1 MQHGL
6 VAVLFCFSRKGVAV
20 LKLTIKQKKFAD
32 EYIRL
37 GNSTQAAINA
47 GYSQKTAR
55 QIGADNLSKAYIREY
70 INEKMQALDAEKTM
84 QIKEIMEELTSIA
97 RGEIKEERLDKDG
110 KIVETRP
117 LFADRLKA
125 MDMLG
130 KRYGMWNG
138 MAQEAASQ
146 TVIIDDMTDGEDD
159 EG

>member
-1 MQHGL
+1 M
-6 VAVLFCFSRKGVAV
+6 AV

-47 GYSQKTAR
+47 GYSKKTAR

-70 INEKMQALDAEKTM
+70 INEKMDALDKKKTM

-97 RGEIKEERLDKDG
+97 RGELKEERLDKDG
-110 KIVETRP
+110 NIVETRP

-146 TVIIDDMTDGEDD
+146 TVIIDDMTDGDDD

>member
-1 MQHGL
+1 M
-6 VAVLFCFSRKGVAV
+6 AWWPCFFVSVRKVVAV

-47 GYSQKTAR
+47 GYSKKTAR

-70 INEKMQALDAEKTM
+70 INEKMKSLDAKKTM

-110 KIVETRP
+110 HIVETRP

-146 TVIIDDMTDGEDD
+146 TVIIDDMTDGDDD

>member
-1 MQHGL
+1 M
-6 VAVLFCFSRKGVAV
+6 

-37 GNSTQAAINA
+37 GNATQAAINA
-47 GYSQKTAR
+47 GYKPKNAAGM
-55 QIGADNLSKAYIREY
+55 GAENLRKPQVANYIS
-70 INEKMQALDAEKTM
+70 EKMNALDKKKTM

-110 KIVETRP
+110 GIVETRP

-125 MDMLG
+125 MDLLG

-138 MAQEAASQ
+138 MAQGAESQ
-146 TVIIDDMTDGEDD
+146 TVIIDDMTDGDTD
-159 EG
+159 GS

>member
-1 MQHGL
+1 M
-6 VAVLFCFSRKGVAV
+6 AV

-47 GYSQKTAR
+47 GYSKKTAR

-70 INEKMQALDAEKTM
+70 INEKMDALDKKKTM

-97 RGEIKEERLDKDG
+97 RGELKEERLDKDG
-110 KIVETRP
+110 NVVETRP

-146 TVIIDDMTDGEDD
+146 TVIIDDMTDGDED

>member
-1 MQHGL
+1 M
-6 VAVLFCFSRKGVAV
+6 VAV

-47 GYSQKTAR
+47 GYSKKTAR

-70 INEKMQALDAEKTM
+70 INEKMDALDKKKTM

-97 RGEIKEERLDKDG
+97 RGELKEERLDKDG
-110 KIVETRP
+110 NIVETRP

>member
-1 MQHGL
+1 M
-6 VAVLFCFSRKGVAV
+6 

-37 GNSTQAAINA
+37 GNATQAAINA
-47 GYSQKTAR
+47 GYSKNAAR

-70 INEKMQALDAEKTM
+70 VNEKMDALDKKKTM

-110 KIVETRP
+110 GIVKTRP

-125 MDMLG
+125 MDLLG

-138 MAQEAASQ
+138 MAQETESQ
-146 TVIIDDMTDGEDD
+146 TVIIDDMTDGDTDD
-159 EG
+159 S

>member
-1 MQHGL
+1 M
-6 VAVLFCFSRKGVAV
+6 AWWPCFFGSARKVVAV

-47 GYSQKTAR
+47 GYSKKTAR

-70 INEKMQALDAEKTM
+70 INEKMDALDKEKTM

-110 KIVETRP
+110 NIVETRP

-146 TVIIDDMTDGEDD
+146 TVIIDDMTDGDAD

>member
-1 MQHGL
+1 M
-6 VAVLFCFSRKGVAV
+6 
-20 LKLTIKQKKFAD
+20 LKLTIKQRKFAD

-47 GYSQKTAR
+47 GYSKKTAR
-55 QIGADNLSKAYIREY
+55 QIGADNLSKVYIREY
-70 INEKMQALDAEKTM
+70 INEKMDALDKKKTM

-110 KIVETRP
+110 HIVETRP

-125 MDMLG
+125 MDMPG

-146 TVIIDDMTDGEDD
+146 TVIIDDMTDCDED

>member
-1 MQHGL
+1 MFH
-6 VAVLFCFSRKGVAV
+6 RKVVAV

-47 GYSQKTAR
+47 GYSKKTAR

-70 INEKMQALDAEKTM
+70 INEKMDALDKKKTM

-97 RGEIKEERLDKDG
+97 RGELKEERLDKDG
-110 KIVETRP
+110 NIVETRP

>member
-1 MQHGL
+1 M
-6 VAVLFCFSRKGVAV
+6 

-47 GYSQKTAR
+47 GYSKKTAR
-55 QIGADNLSKAYIREY
+55 QIGADTLSKAYVREY
-70 INEKMQALDAEKTM
+70 INEKMDALDKEKTM

-110 KIVETRP
+110 NIVETRP
-117 LFADRLKA
+117 LFTDRLKA

-138 MAQEAASQ
+138 MAREAASQ
-146 TVIIDDMTDGEDD
+146 TVIIDDMTDGDAD
-159 EG
+159 ES

>member
-1 MQHGL
+1 M
-6 VAVLFCFSRKGVAV
+6 

-37 GNSTQAAINA
+37 GNATQAAINA
-47 GYSQKTAR
+47 GYKPENAG
-55 QIGADNLSKAYIREY
+55 QIGNQNLKKLQIAEY
-70 INEKMQALDAEKTM
+70 INKKMKVLDAKKTM

-110 KIVETRP
+110 GIVETRP

-130 KRYGMWNG
+130 KRYGIWNG
-138 MAQEAASQ
+138 MAQEAESQ
-146 TVIIDDMTDGEDD
+146 TVIIDDMTDGDAD
-159 EG
+159 ES

>member
-1 MQHGL
+1 M
-6 VAVLFCFSRKGVAV
+6 AWWPCFFVSARKVVAV

-47 GYSQKTAR
+47 GYSKKTAR

-70 INEKMQALDAEKTM
+70 INEKMKSLDAKKTM
-84 QIKEIMEELTSIA
+84 QIQEIMEELTSIA
-97 RGEIKEERLDKDG
+97 RGEVKEERLDKDG
-110 KIVETRP
+110 DIVETRP

-146 TVIIDDMTDGEDD
+146 TVIIDDMTDGDAD

>member
-1 MQHGL
+1 M
-6 VAVLFCFSRKGVAV
+6 VAV

-47 GYSQKTAR
+47 GYSKKTAR

-70 INEKMQALDAEKTM
+70 INEKMDALDKKKTM

-110 KIVETRP
+110 HIVETRP

-146 TVIIDDMTDGEDD
+146 TVIIDDMTDGDED

>member
-1 MQHGL
+1 M
-6 VAVLFCFSRKGVAV
+6 
-20 LKLTIKQKKFAD
+20 LKLTIKQRKFAD

-47 GYSQKTAR
+47 GYSKKTAR
-55 QIGADNLSKAYIREY
+55 QIGADNLSKVYIREY
-70 INEKMQALDAEKTM
+70 INEKMDALDKKKTM

-110 KIVETRP
+110 HIVETRP

-146 TVIIDDMTDGEDD
+146 TVIIDDMTDCDED

>member
-1 MQHGL
+1 MFQRE
-6 VAVLFCFSRKGVAV
+6 ARKVVAV
-20 LKLTIKQKKFAD
+20 LKLTVKQKKFAD

-47 GYSQKTAR
+47 GYSKKTAR

-70 INEKMQALDAEKTM
+70 INEKMDALDKKKTM

-97 RGEIKEERLDKDG
+97 RGELKEERLDKDG
-110 KIVETRP
+110 NIVETRP

-146 TVIIDDMTDGEDD
+146 TVIIDDMTDGDED

>member
-1 MQHGL
+1 M
-6 VAVLFCFSRKGVAV
+6 VKPFLFQLLRKVVVV

-32 EYIRL
+32 EYIRI
-37 GNSTQAAINA
+37 GNATQAAINA
-47 GYSQKTAR
+47 GYRPKAAGQMGNENLKKP
-55 QIGADNLSKAYIREY
+55 QIAEY
-70 INEKMQALDAEKTM
+70 INEKLKELDVKKTM
-84 QIKEIMEELTSIA
+84 QIQEIMEKLTSIA

-110 KIVETRP
+110 GIVETRP

-146 TVIIDDMTDGEDD
+146 TVIIDDMTDGDND

>member
-1 MQHGL
+1 M
-6 VAVLFCFSRKGVAV
+6 

-47 GYSQKTAR
+47 GYSKKTAR

-70 INEKMQALDAEKTM
+70 INEKMDALDKKKTM

-97 RGEIKEERLDKDG
+97 RGELKEERLDKDG
-110 KIVETRP
+110 NVVETRP

-146 TVIIDDMTDGEDD
+146 TVIIDDMTDGDED

>member
-1 MQHGL
+1 M
-6 VAVLFCFSRKGVAV
+6 

-37 GNSTQAAINA
+37 GNATQAAINA
-47 GYSQKTAR
+47 GYKPKNAGQMGNENLKKP
-55 QIGADNLSKAYIREY
+55 QIAGY
-70 INEKMQALDAEKTM
+70 INEKMQALDAKKTM

-110 KIVETRP
+110 NIVETRP

-146 TVIIDDMTDGEDD
+146 TVIIDDMTDGDED

>member
-1 MQHGL
+1 M
-6 VAVLFCFSRKGVAV
+6 
-20 LKLTIKQKKFAD
+20 LKLTIKQRKFAD

-47 GYSQKTAR
+47 GYSKKTAR
-55 QIGADNLSKAYIREY
+55 QIGADNLSKVYIREY
-70 INEKMQALDAEKTM
+70 INEKMDALDKKKTM

-110 KIVETRP
+110 HIVETRP

-146 TVIIDDMTDGEDD
+146 TVIIDDMTDCDED
-159 EG
+159 ES

>member
-1 MQHGL
+1 M
-6 VAVLFCFSRKGVAV
+6 
-20 LKLTIKQKKFAD
+20 KLTIKQKKFAD

-47 GYSQKTAR
+47 GYSKKTAR

-70 INEKMQALDAEKTM
+70 INEKMDALDKKKTM

-110 KIVETRP
+110 NIVETRP

-146 TVIIDDMTDGEDD
+146 TVIIDDMTDGDED

>member
-1 MQHGL
+1 M
-6 VAVLFCFSRKGVAV
+6 LFCFSKRKAVAE
-20 LKLTIKQKKFAD
+20 LKLTLKQKKFAD

-37 GNSTQAAINA
+37 GNATQAAINA
-47 GYSQKTAR
+47 GYRPKAAGQMGNENLKKP
-55 QIGADNLSKAYIREY
+55 QIAEY
-70 INEKMQALDAEKTM
+70 IDKKMQALDAKKTM

-110 KIVETRP
+110 DIVKTRP

-138 MAQEAASQ
+138 MGREAASQ
-146 TVIIDDMTDGEDD
+146 TVIIDDMTDGDDD

>member
-1 MQHGL
+1 M
-6 VAVLFCFSRKGVAV
+6 AA

-37 GNSTQAAINA
+37 GNATQAAINA
-47 GYSQKTAR
+47 GYKPKNAGQMGNENLKKL
-55 QIGADNLSKAYIREY
+55 QIAEY
-70 INEKMQALDAEKTM
+70 INAKLKELDAKKTM
-84 QIKEIMEELTSIA
+84 QIQEIMEELSAIA
-97 RGEIKEERLDKDG
+97 RGELQEERLDKDG
-110 KIVETRP
+110 DIVKTRP

-146 TVIIDDMTDGEDD
+146 TVIIDDMTDGDDD

>member
-1 MQHGL
+1 MIL
-6 VAVLFCFSRKGVAV
+6 
-20 LKLTIKQKKFAD
+20 LKLTVKQKKFAD

-37 GNSTQAAINA
+37 GNATQAAINA
-47 GYSQKTAR
+47 GYSKKGAR
-55 QIGADNLSKAYIREY
+55 QIGADNLSKTYIREY
-70 INEKMQALDAEKTM
+70 VNKKMASLDKKKTM
-84 QIKEIMEELTSIA
+84 QIEEIMEELSAIA
-97 RGEIKEERLDKDG
+97 RGQLTEERLDKEGD
-110 KIVETRP
+110 IVKTHP

-146 TVIIDDMTDGEDD
+146 TVIIDDMTDGDED

>member
-1 MQHGL
+1 M
-6 VAVLFCFSRKGVAV
+6 

-37 GNSTQAAINA
+37 GNATQAAINA
-47 GYSQKTAR
+47 GYSKKGAR
-55 QIGADNLSKAYIREY
+55 QIGADNLSKTYIREY
-70 INEKMQALDAEKTM
+70 VNQKMDALDKEKTM

-110 KIVETRP
+110 YIVETRP

-138 MAQEAASQ
+138 MAQEAESQ
-146 TVIIDDMTDGEDD
+146 TVIIDDMTDGDDD

>member
-1 MQHGL
+1 
-6 VAVLFCFSRKGVAV
+6 VVTV

-37 GNSTQAAINA
+37 GNSTQAAILA
-47 GYSQKTAR
+47 GYSKKTAR
-55 QIGADNLSKAYIREY
+55 QIGADNLSKSYIREY
-70 INEKMQALDAEKTM
+70 INEKMDALDKKKTM

-97 RGEIKEERLDKDG
+97 RGELKEERLDKNG
-110 KIVETRP
+110 NIVETRP

-146 TVIIDDMTDGEDD
+146 TVIIDDMTDGDED

>member
-1 MQHGL
+1 M
-6 VAVLFCFSRKGVAV
+6 AWWPCFFVSVRKVVAV

-47 GYSQKTAR
+47 GYSKKTAR

-70 INEKMQALDAEKTM
+70 VNEKMDALDKKKTM

>member
-1 MQHGL
+1 M
-6 VAVLFCFSRKGVAV
+6 VAV
-20 LKLTIKQKKFAD
+20 LKLTIKQRKFAD

-47 GYSQKTAR
+47 GYSKKTAR
-55 QIGADNLSKAYIREY
+55 QIGADNLSKVYIREY
-70 INEKMQALDAEKTM
+70 INEKMDALDKKKTM

-110 KIVETRP
+110 HIVETRP

-146 TVIIDDMTDGEDD
+146 TVIIDDMTDGDED

>member
-1 MQHGL
+1 M
-6 VAVLFCFSRKGVAV
+6 AV

-47 GYSQKTAR
+47 GYSKKTAR

-70 INEKMQALDAEKTM
+70 INEKMDALDKKKTM

-97 RGEIKEERLDKDG
+97 RGELKEERLDKDG
-110 KIVETRP
+110 NIVETRP

>member
-1 MQHGL
+1 MAWWPCFFVSARKA
-6 VAVLFCFSRKGVAV
+6 VAE

-37 GNSTQAAINA
+37 GNATQAAINA
-47 GYSQKTAR
+47 GYSKKAAR
-55 QIGADNLSKAYIREY
+55 QMGTENLSKPSIREY
-70 INEKMQALDAEKTM
+70 VDKKMQALDAKKTM
-84 QIKEIMEELTSIA
+84 QIQEIMEELTSIA

-110 KIVETRP
+110 DIVETRP

-146 TVIIDDMTDGEDD
+146 TVIIDDMTDGDED

>member
-1 MQHGL
+1 M
-6 VAVLFCFSRKGVAV
+6 

-47 GYSQKTAR
+47 GYSKKTAR

-70 INEKMQALDAEKTM
+70 INEKMDALDKKKTM

-110 KIVETRP
+110 HIVKTRP

-146 TVIIDDMTDGEDD
+146 TVIIDDMTDGDAD

>member
-1 MQHGL
+1 M
-6 VAVLFCFSRKGVAV
+6 LFCFSRKGGDS

-47 GYSQKTAR
+47 GYSKKTAR

-70 INEKMQALDAEKTM
+70 INEKMDALDKKKTM

-110 KIVETRP
+110 NIVETRP

-138 MAQEAASQ
+138 MAQEAVSQ
-146 TVIIDDMTDGEDD
+146 TVIIDDMTDGDED
-159 EG
+159 ES

>member
-1 MQHGL
+1 M
-6 VAVLFCFSRKGVAV
+6 

-32 EYIRL
+32 EYIRI
-37 GNSTQAAINA
+37 GNATQAAINA
-47 GYSQKTAR
+47 GYKPKNAG
-55 QIGADNLSKAYIREY
+55 QIGNENLKKLQIAEY
-70 INEKMQALDAEKTM
+70 INEKLKELDAKKTM
-84 QIKEIMEELTSIA
+84 QIQEIMEELSAIA

-110 KIVETRP
+110 DIVKTRP

-146 TVIIDDMTDGEDD
+146 TVIIDDMTDGDED